1 VRQHL
6 GFCIQLW
13 AVWYTKGTGIPWHVQ
28 WRAIKIVMGLKHL
41 ICSESRD
48 LGLFSLEMR
57 GQRGELITATA
68 LEAVQRVEPG
78 SSRRCIGVA

>member
-1 VRQHL
+1 
-6 GFCIQLW
+6 
-13 AVWYTKGTGIPWHVQ
+13 
-28 WRAIKIVMGLKHL
+28 MGLKHL